1 MWDLSRTVAP
11 ISLVGESGGLGRNNE
26 SMLQDHK
33 RGRRHI
39 SIQNLKI
46 LGHKFTKLYNK
57 LENHNHHHHDHHY
70 QSEDLSESLKA
81 FRSEV
86 SKLINELAL
95 DSKPGSEIL
104 SLFWI
109 QKCLGILPLINKAF
123 VKLTLEIDY
132 PISKWKVDSIEEY
145 LSYSLCLLDLFN
157 SISSC
162 FSHIEKTK
170 LSLIHALQLF
180 ENSPASDTSNNNQH
194 HLKGVKEL
202 KKFGFWVCGILL
214 SGLCSDVK
222 PYIEVK
228 KMAGGF
234 DGSLVFTLDS
244 KISEGLDEKTLILKE
259 VKEVNDAVDCVLGAS
274 DEVKNDAVN
283 ELKIKVNK
291 FVEVFDAVKSEVD
304 DLFSMV
310 MALRIELIDHLRKQ

>member
-1 MWDLSRTVAP
+1 MVIL
-11 ISLVGESGGLGRNNE
+11 
-26 SMLQDHK
+26 
-33 RGRRHI
+33 
-39 SIQNLKI
+39 

-57 LENHNHHHHDHHY
+57 LENHNHHHHDHHQ
-70 QSEDLSESLKA
+70 QSEGLSESLKA

-123 VKLTLEIDY
+123 AKLTLEIDY

-162 FSHIEKTK
+162 FSHIERAR
-170 LSLIHALQLF
+170 LSLIHALQVF
-180 ENSPASDTSNNNQH
+180 ENSPASDTSNSN
-194 HLKGVKEL
+194 HLKAIKPSCLNTKFGEELCKRSDKVRFFSDKEFVVNEGLKEL

-228 KMAGGF
+228 KMVGGF
-234 DGSLVFTLDS
+234 DGSLIFTLDS
-244 KISEGLDEKTLILKE
+244 KISEELGEKKLILKE
-259 VKEVNDAVDCVLGAS
+259 VKEVNDAIDYVLDAS

-283 ELKIKVNK
+283 ELEIKVNK

-304 DLFSMV
+304 DLFSKV
-310 MALRIELIDHLRKQ
+310 MALRIELIDHLRKQC

>member
-1 MWDLSRTVAP
+1 MVIL
-11 ISLVGESGGLGRNNE
+11 
-26 SMLQDHK
+26 
-33 RGRRHI
+33 
-39 SIQNLKI
+39 

-57 LENHNHHHHDHHY
+57 LENHNHHHHDHHQ
-70 QSEDLSESLKA
+70 QSEGLSESLKA

-123 VKLTLEIDY
+123 AKLTLEIDY

-162 FSHIEKTK
+162 FSHIERAR
-170 LSLIHALQLF
+170 LSLIHALQVF
-180 ENSPASDTSNNNQH
+180 ENSLASDTSNNNH
-194 HLKGVKEL
+194 HLKAIRPSCLNTKFGEELLKRSDKARFFSGKEFVVNEGVKEL

-228 KMAGGF
+228 KMVGGF
-234 DGSLVFTLDS
+234 DGSLIFTLDS
-244 KISEGLDEKTLILKE
+244 KISEELGEKKLILKE
-259 VKEVNDAVDCVLGAS
+259 VKEVNDAVDYVLDAS

-283 ELKIKVNK
+283 ELEIKVNK

-304 DLFSMV
+304 DLFSKV
-310 MALRIELIDHLRKQ
+310 MALRIELIDQLRKQC

>member
-1 MWDLSRTVAP
+1 MVIL
-11 ISLVGESGGLGRNNE
+11 
-26 SMLQDHK
+26 
-33 RGRRHI
+33 
-39 SIQNLKI
+39 
-46 LGHKFTKLYNK
+46 LGHKFTKLCNK

-70 QSEDLSESLKA
+70 QSEDLSESLKV

-104 SLFWI
+104 SLLWI

-180 ENSPASDTSNNNQH
+180 ENSPASDTSNNNQQ
-194 HLKGVKEL
+194 HLKGINPSCLNTKFGDELCKKSDIVRFFSGKELIVNEGVKEL

>member
-1 MWDLSRTVAP
+1 MVIL
-11 ISLVGESGGLGRNNE
+11 
-26 SMLQDHK
+26 
-33 RGRRHI
+33 
-39 SIQNLKI
+39 

-57 LENHNHHHHDHHY
+57 LENHNHHHHDHHQ
-70 QSEDLSESLKA
+70 QSEGLSESLKA

-123 VKLTLEIDY
+123 AKLTLEIDY
-132 PISKWKVDSIEEY
+132 PISKWKADSIEEY

-162 FSHIEKTK
+162 FSHIERAR
-170 LSLIHALQLF
+170 LSLIHALQVF
-180 ENSPASDTSNNNQH
+180 ENSPASDTSNNNH
-194 HLKGVKEL
+194 HLKAIRPSCLNTKFGEELLKRSDKARFFSGKEFVVNEGVKEL

-228 KMAGGF
+228 KMVGGF

-244 KISEGLDEKTLILKE
+244 KISEGLGEKKLILKE
-259 VKEVNDAVDCVLGAS
+259 VKEVNDAIDYVLDAS

-283 ELKIKVNK
+283 ELEIKVNK

-304 DLFSMV
+304 DLFSKV
-310 MALRIELIDHLRKQ
+310 MALRIELIDHLRKQC

>member
-1 MWDLSRTVAP
+1 MVIL
-11 ISLVGESGGLGRNNE
+11 
-26 SMLQDHK
+26 
-33 RGRRHI
+33 
-39 SIQNLKI
+39 
-46 LGHKFTKLYNK
+46 LGHKFTKLCNK

-70 QSEDLSESLKA
+70 QSEDLSESLKV

-104 SLFWI
+104 SLLWI

-180 ENSPASDTSNNNQH
+180 ENSPASDTSNSNQH
-194 HLKGVKEL
+194 HLKGINPSCLNTKFGDELCKKSDIVRFFSGKELIVNEGVKEL

-234 DGSLVFTLDS
+234 DGSLVFTLDP
-244 KISEGLDEKTLILKE
+244 KISEGLDEKNLILKE